1 MTKLIQLT
9 FFLLFCLQTPLK
21 AQIPTEKAILWEVS
35 GKDLPKS
42 SYLFGTF
49 HLLCPDDLQVS
60 STIKE
65 KFDSSKQLYLEI
77 DFSDP
82 NIGMKMMQMM
92 QMRNDSTFHDLY
104 DSLTYAQINDTLE
117 KHTHMGL
124 DMFNKIKPFGLYSVV
139 MMSALG
145 CQPASWE
152 LTLVK
157 MAKEKGWKMNGLE
170 TLESQAAIF
179 DTVPYLL
186 QAEQL
191 KEMAFNMDSTKQEIN
206 KLIKLYKE
214 QDINTM
220 HEKITSDPLTE
231 NYLDI
236 MLYNRN
242 ANWISTIIKQAQ
254 TTSTFFAFGAGHL
267 GGEKGVINLLRRRGY
282 TVRPINPLDDKSN

>member
-1 MTKLIQLT
+1 MTKFIQLT
-9 FFLLFCLQTPLK
+9 FFLWLCCQVSLK
-21 AQIPTEKAILWEVS
+21 AQIPIEKATLWEIS
-35 GKDLPKS
+35 GKGLSQS

-49 HLLCPDDLQVS
+49 HLLCPEDLQVN

-65 KFDSSKQLYLEI
+65 KFESSKQLYLEI

-82 NIGMKMMQMM
+82 NIGMKMMQAM
-92 QMRNDSTFHDLY
+92 QMQNDSTFHDLY
-104 DSLTYAQINDTLE
+104 DSSTYAQINDTLE

-139 MMSALG
+139 MMGALG

-152 LTLVK
+152 LSLVK

-179 DTVPYLL
+179 DTVPYIL

-191 KEMAFNMDSTKQEIN
+191 KEMVFNMDSTKQEIN
-206 KLIKLYKE
+206 NLIRLYKE
-214 QDINTM
+214 QDINMM
-220 HEKITSDPLTE
+220 HEKITSDPLME

-242 ANWISTIIKQAQ
+242 ANWISTIIEQSETA
-254 TTSTFFAFGAGHL
+254 STFFAFGAGHL

-282 TVRPINPLDDKSN
+282 TVRPIYNRAP